1 MKWSFLFSLG
11 PIRASCVMSRF
22 SSHAHHVIFQHSMQ
36 LWKTLVK
43 PKRQSTF
50 WLVILIYDQTKWIL
64 KGTDNIL
71 MSGYGNKCQNACRG
85 KLNKRLIK
93 LAGERN
99 LISPSSRTGNVS
111 SLVNT
116 NSFVSAVFEPQKEY
130 KDSGIWNLM
139 KYVWKDIQEGT
150 SFISLQI
157 LWQFITIDSCVRAI
171 INVSCQ
177 QCVTWW
183 LFNSTV

>member
-1 MKWSFLFSLG
+1 M
-11 PIRASCVMSRF
+11 IN
-22 SSHAHHVIFQHSMQ
+22 
-36 LWKTLVK
+36 
-43 PKRQSTF
+43 
-50 WLVILIYDQTKWIL
+50 QTRWW
-64 KGTDNIL
+64 
-71 MSGYGNKCQNACRG
+71 
-85 KLNKRLIK
+85 
-93 LAGERN
+93 EN